1 LTFAFLSACD
11 ERDHN
16 EQDTSAAF
24 SIPQIESVLIGL
36 STVKGTF
43 SESIVRE
50 MASKTDCPSADENV
64 TGVPERK
71 KQHMVQKTVA
81 EILIETL
88 TAAGV
93 RRIYGVVGDSLNG
106 LLEEIRR
113 SKKMEWIGVR
123 HEETA
128 AFAAGAQAHLTG
140 ELAVCAGSCG
150 PGNMHLINGLYD
162 CHRSRVPVLA
172 IAAQIPSQEIGSNY
186 FQETHPDQLFRDCSH
201 YCELVSQTAQVP
213 RVFEIAIQTA
223 LTNRGV
229 SVVAVPGD
237 IALKPAKYR
246 KPSATVRACHSE
258 LVPSEEEIKQ
268 LAALLNQGNAIT
280 ILGGAG
286 CAGAHPELMQLAGK
300 LKSPIVSALRGREYI
315 QYDSPYDV
323 GLTGLIGFA
332 SGYHAI
338 MQAETLL
345 MLGTDF
351 PYTQFYP
358 EQATII
364 QVDHRGENLGR
375 RTRLDLGILG
385 DVKATL
391 RALLPL
397 LEDKKDDKH
406 LELFIRHYQE
416 TRKGLDELAVGHPG
430 HKPMHP
436 QYVAKTVDELAAEDA
451 IFSCDVGTPTV
462 WAARYLTMNGKR
474 RLLGSFNHGSMANAM
489 PQAIGAQL
497 AFPGRQ
503 VVTFSGDGGLSML
516 LGDLLSLHQHKL
528 PVKIIVFSNSALAFV
543 ELEMLAAGILG
554 EGTALV
560 NPDFV
565 GLARSAGMFAVRVE
579 DPGDLKQAVTEAFQH
594 DGPAL
599 VDAVVNRTELSMP
612 PTIKLDQAVGF
623 NLWALKAVLNGRG
636 DQVIDLALS
645 NLIR

>member
-1 LTFAFLSACD
+1 
-11 ERDHN
+11 
-16 EQDTSAAF
+16 
-24 SIPQIESVLIGL
+24 
-36 STVKGTF
+36 
-43 SESIVRE
+43 
-50 MASKTDCPSADENV
+50 M
-64 TGVPERK
+64 
-71 KQHMVQKTVA
+71 QKTVA
-81 EILIETL
+81 EIFVETL
-88 TAAGV
+88 IAAGV
-93 RRIYGVVGDSLNG
+93 QRIYGVVGDSLNG
-106 LLEEIRR
+106 ILEEIRR
-113 SKKMEWIGVR
+113 SKKIEWIGMR
-123 HEETA
+123 HEETG

-172 IAAQIPSQEIGSNY
+172 LAAQIPSQEIGSNY

-201 YCELVSQTAQVP
+201 YCELISQTTQVP
-213 RVFEIAIQTA
+213 RVLEIAIQTA
-223 LTNRGV
+223 LANEGV
-229 SVVAVPGD
+229 AVVAIPGD
-237 IALKPAKYR
+237 IALKQANYR
-246 KPSATVRACHSE
+246 KPSASIRACHPEVS
-258 LVPSEEEIKQ
+258 PSENEVKQ
-268 LAALLNQGNAIT
+268 LAVLLKEGKAVT

-286 CAGAHPELMQLAGK
+286 CAGAHAELMELAGK
-300 LKSPIVSALRGREYI
+300 LKSPIVSTLRGREHI
-315 QYDSPYDV
+315 QYDNPYDV
-323 GLTGLIGFA
+323 GLTGLIGFS

-338 MQAETLL
+338 MEADTLL

-358 EQATII
+358 EKATII
-364 QVDHRGENLGR
+364 QVDRRGENLGR
-375 RTRLDLGILG
+375 RTRLDLGIIG

-391 RALLPL
+391 GALVPL
-397 LEDKKDDKH
+397 LDEKKDDH
-406 LELFIRHYQE
+406 LKRLVHHYQD

-430 HKPMHP
+430 RKPMHP
-436 QYVAKTVDELAAEDA
+436 QYVAKTVDEIAAEDA
-451 IFSCDVGTPTV
+451 IFCCDVGTPTV

-497 AFPGRQ
+497 TFPGRQ

-516 LGDLLSLHQHKL
+516 MGDLLSLHQHKL

-554 EGTALV
+554 EGTELV

-565 GLARSAGMFAVRVE
+565 ALARSAGMFGVRVE
-579 DPGDLKQAVTEAFQH
+579 DPADLRKAVTEAFQH

-599 VDAVVNRTELSMP
+599 IEAVVNRTELSMP

-623 NLWALKAVLNGRG
+623 NLWALKTVLNGRG
-636 DQVIDLALS
+636 DELIDLAVS